1 MPRKTRRTKIN
12 FGKRNRRG
20 RQATPNTYV
29 DPNFDAG
36 SGEVKE
42 SESDGEL
49 DPEAQARLTRRQQR
63 ADARLARGSRGGRQ
77 APMRAAV
84 YSEFLPAELRKLGMV
99 TAGLAVV
106 LVVLTFTLG

>member
-1 MPRKTRRTKIN
+1 MPRKSRRTSIN

-20 RQATPNTYV
+20 RTTTPNTYV
-29 DPNFDAG
+29 DPNFDAD
-36 SGEVKE
+36 SGEVIE
-42 SESDGEL
+42 GGEEEL
-49 DPEAQARLTRRQQR
+49 GPEAQARLTRRQQR
-63 ADARLARGSRGGRQ
+63 AEARQARGGGRGRQ

-106 LVVLTFTLG
+106 LVVLTFTIG

>member
-1 MPRKTRRTKIN
+1 MPRKSRRTKIK
-12 FGKRNRRG
+12 FGRRNRSSR
-20 RQATPNTYV
+20 AHTPNTYV

-36 SGEVKE
+36 TGEVSDSGEE
-42 SESDGEL
+42 EL
-49 DPEAQARLTRRQQR
+49 DPDAQARLTRRRQR
-63 ADARLARGSRGGRQ
+63 ADARLARGSRGRQ

-106 LVVLTFTLG
+106 LVILTFTIG